1 MEVHT
6 TIVDLI
12 EAADT
17 LYAQWPD
24 ARPNIHQEED
34 TLQNPD
40 PVPNILIPVRS
51 CDEDSSARHA
61 VESGRPATSPD

>member
-1 MEVHT
+1 MEVDT

-12 EAADT
+12 EAANT

-34 TLQNPD
+34 TPQN
-40 PVPNILIPVRS
+40 LYGS
-51 CDEDSSARHA
+51 YARHA
-61 VESGRPATSPD
+61 VESGRPGSLTRLICRYHSVRLGYL